1 MIRQLPMPQEA
12 AFKVIRPQVA
22 AQLEPMLHLAYRL
35 GLDELR
41 DKLHNFVLTN
51 TMFRSSLLTR
61 GMLTSSVFTERVM
74 AAIDRRRL
82 RDAWI
87 DHIINEAG
95 DASRDGGLFEMGPGS
110 GSVAEGA
117 VSAEVTL
124 RRSFMGRCERKRCT
138 VGPAGGSGVPYGCV
152 LSTFWLRGPYTTP
165 CCLCCKS

>member
-1 MIRQLPMPQEA
+1 MSRDEVIRQLPMPQEA

-22 AQLEPMLHLAYRL
+22 AQLEPLLHLAYRL

-41 DKLHNFVLTN
+41 DKLHQFLLTN

-61 GMLTSSVFTERVM
+61 GMLAASVFSERVM
-74 AAIDRRRL
+74 AAVDRRRL

-95 DASRDGGLFEMGPGS
+95 DASRDGGLFEMAAPAGA
-110 GSVAEGA
+110 VAEGS

-124 RRSFMGRCERKRCT
+124 RRPFMGRCAQ
-138 VGPAGGSGVPYGCV
+138 GGAGR
-152 LSTFWLRGPYTTP
+152 W
-165 CCLCCKS
+165 